1 MAISQGFNYWLAGAI
16 CVSVLSG
23 CGGNDSHPQN
33 AHHSPSSPVD
43 TGSSQP
49 GETPGDGAADTE
61 TTEVGFFQARL
72 QSESGFCRTCHIPGG
87 VADVEDGRGLTL
99 SNNTADDYDL
109 LYQAWQTLGG
119 GVDTNPLLV
128 EASDPN
134 EPHSGGKPW
143 PEGSP
148 AYQAMR
154 VLLSCWEETEDCS
167 LADADTSGQ
176 VELEP
181 LLGSARG
188 GHLWFDYCE
197 DDGSGAPR
205 HDSAV
210 LPADPRAL
218 VQPGVSEG
226 RAVHFNA
233 FWKDCHAD
241 PELVGEAPHPETCGE
256 LRSSWQR
263 GHDLMTGNGEPG
275 SGTFFAGDDHQAAA
289 SSGIA
294 VDDYN
299 RLWQFWGMTERPDN
313 FDELVAERYGMPMG
327 DTRNPYPLPGED
339 PNQTN
344 GGSGQLPAFMTQLR
358 GPGGEWQG
366 VLGFTCHTC
375 HSGAAGAEDGGELLY
390 GSGNSLHDI
399 GLMAKE
405 LGISASTP
413 GIIFSLF
420 GTSRGTNNASDVNL
434 FFLANQEGS
443 RSLDEHF
450 FGVLTSGSTASG
462 DTPAWWN
469 IGHRPVK
476 FQDGYFAAD
485 ASRVDLI
492 FYTPIDGVLGGE
504 DGENWVR
511 DHAQDADKWMMSL
524 KSPEYPLPIDTAL
537 AEQGAVLF
545 HSKNLWADN
554 LDNPVPEPEGG
565 NGSCASCHG
574 AYSPRFVNDPAF
586 LADPTMEGVASNIA
600 PKRVIRTDPAR
611 VDTNNES
618 VNQYGAN
625 SFLGFSETVGSDQD
639 CGPQN
644 RAELRGDR
652 EMGYLAPPLYGV
664 WATAPYLH
672 NGAIPDV
679 WTLLKPQDRP
689 ALWRRVSTPARADQ
703 AGQVVMGYDVNLERA
718 YDQQKMGWRYDEL
731 ECGDGTIPFF
741 DCMPGDQNSPI
752 FQDIL
757 AQLYGNTILTWNL
770 GNLPVFGQMTTQQIE
785 SRKIY
790 NTHLYSQGNEGHDFT
805 VVLNDTERRAIIEYL
820 KTL

>member
-1 MAISQGFNYWLAGAI
+1 MAITQGLTHWISGAVCLA
-16 CVSVLSG
+16 VLSA
-23 CGGNDSHPQN
+23 CGGSNGN
-33 AHHSPSSPVD
+33 AN
-43 TGSSQP
+43 TGSSVLEP
-49 GETPGDGAADTE
+49 PAAPTAPDDNAAAVAITQQE
-61 TTEVGFFQARL
+61 FFQTRL
-72 QSESGFCRTCHIPGG
+72 QNASGFCRTCHIPGG
-87 VADVEDGRGLTL
+87 VGDVEDGRSFML
-99 SNNTADDYDL
+99 SSNPAQDYDL
-109 LYQAWQTLGG
+109 LYQSWQALGG
-119 GVDTNPLLV
+119 GVVSSPLLI
-128 EASDPN
+128 EPSDPA

-143 PEGSP
+143 PAGS
-148 AYQAMR
+148 ASYNAMQT
-154 VLLSCWEETEDCS
+154 LLACWDNPQGCS
-167 LADADTSGQ
+167 LDGHSDDADP
-176 VELEP
+176 VDLEP

-188 GHLWFDYCE
+188 GHVWFDFCG
-197 DDGSGAPR
+197 DDGNGNPR
-205 HDSAV
+205 ADTAV
-210 LPADPRAL
+210 LPVDPRSL

-241 PELVGEAPHPETCGE
+241 PDLVQEAPHPETCGE
-256 LRSSWQR
+256 LRASWQHGR
-263 GHDLMTGNGEPG
+263 DLMTGNGEPG

-289 SSGIA
+289 GSGIPVA
-294 VDDYN
+294 DYH
-299 RLWQFWGMTERPDN
+299 RLWQFWGMSERPDN
-313 FDELVAERYGMPMG
+313 FDQLVAERYGMPIG
-327 DTRNPYPLPGED
+327 STRNPYPLPGED

-358 GPGGEWQG
+358 GPDGDWLG

-375 HSGAAGAEDGGELLY
+375 HTGAAAMSGGDSELLY

-405 LGISASTP
+405 LGISAGTP

-434 FFLANQEGS
+434 FFLANQEGN
-443 RSLDEHF
+443 RTLDEHF

-504 DGENWVR
+504 EGESWVR
-511 DHAQDADKWMMSL
+511 NHAQDADKWMMSL
-524 KSPEYPLPIDTAL
+524 KSPAYPLPVDTAL
-537 AEQGAVLF
+537 AEQGAILF
-545 HSKNLWADN
+545 HSKDLWADN

-574 AYSPRFVNDPAF
+574 AYSPRFVSDPAF
-586 LADPTMEGVASNIA
+586 LADPIMEGVASNIV
-600 PKRVIRTDPAR
+600 PKRVIRADPAR

-625 SFLGFSETVGSDQD
+625 SFLGFSETVGTDQD

-652 EMGYLAPPLYGV
+652 EVGYLAPPLYGV

-672 NGAIPDV
+672 NGSVPDV
-679 WTLLKPQDRP
+679 WTLLKPEERP
-689 ALWRRVSTPARADQ
+689 AIWRRVSTPARADQ
-703 AGQVVMGYDVNLERA
+703 QGSVVMGFDIDLERA
-718 YDQQKMGWRYDEL
+718 YDQEAMGWRYDAL

-741 DCMPGDQNSPI
+741 DCMPGSDDSPV

-757 AQLYGNTILTWNL
+757 AQLYGNSILTWNL
-770 GNLPVFGQMTTQQIE
+770 GNLPVFAQMTPQQVE
-785 SRKIY
+785 DRKIY
-790 NTHLYSQGNEGHDFT
+790 NTHLFSQGNEGHDFT
-805 VVLNDTERRAIIEYL
+805 AVLTDAERRAIIEYL